1 VADPIPTRPPEDA
14 PLALKVSIVLLAVLV
29 VLVGAILVVLAL
41 PSPEPAG
48 VAGTSTATPSST
60 EPAAS
65 QPGTDNTA
73 FPSVTPAASELATN
87 ATPSPTRRP
96 WRTQEPPE
104 PTPPPSTATATPSL
118 PVDAT
123 IDEALARCP
132 TADEI
137 ALVDNRIRLTF
148 VDDPTVPKL
157 VCHASD
163 GSVDLTRLEEFA
175 YQAVLSMRR
184 IKFDAPLPWTD
195 KNMFR
200 WFTDAVTGIQFA
212 KTQYSHCC
220 ESPMDIVI
228 TTDITI
234 PDDIY
239 WDEDGWGVRGFIG
252 LLAHEARHAEGYPHT
267 CAYSEAAGGY
277 ADDQT
282 MEEMGAWAVNSL
294 YFQWVADHS
303 DVAYMTPVDAPPAS
317 YRDMARESAES
328 LAHYRICSNYEN
340 GP

>member
-1 VADPIPTRPPEDA
+1 VADPTSTRPRDEA
-14 PLALKVSIVLLAVLV
+14 PLALKVSIALLAVLV
-29 VLVGAILVVLAL
+29 VLVGAILVVLML
-41 PSPEPAG
+41 PTPGPAG
-48 VAGTSTATPSST
+48 VADTSTATPSST
-60 EPAAS
+60 EPGAS
-65 QPGTDNTA
+65 ESVPAGTPLT
-73 FPSVTPAASELATN
+73 SSTPEASELPTN

-96 WRTQEPPE
+96 RRTQEPSE
-104 PTPPPSTATATPSL
+104 ATPPPPTATPTPGI

-137 ALVDNRIRLTF
+137 ALVDDRIRLTF
-148 VDDPTVPKL
+148 VDDPTAPKL

-163 GSVDLTRLEEFA
+163 GSVDLTRLQEFA

-184 IKFDAPLPWTD
+184 VKFDAPLPWTD

-200 WFTDAVTGIQFA
+200 WFTEAVTGIQFA

-239 WDEDGWGVRGFIG
+239 WDEDGWGVRGLIG

-267 CAYSEAAGGY
+267 CAYNEAAGGN

-303 DVAYMTPVDAPPAS
+303 EVAYMTPVDAPPAS
-317 YRDMARESAES
+317 YRDMARESAEY

-340 GP
+340 GL